1 MARQDSYGS
10 SPLGGVP
17 QSPMATPLGTPLAG
31 LFSQAPSPMANS
43 VMGGGGAS
51 AISSMVFAPAMA
63 PSGGFGGMA
72 GSGAGIAF
80 LGPQQQQQQQQQ
92 QPFQQQMLF
101 LQQQQQQQRMFQTQ
115 QQQAMAQAQQ
125 QQAAFAAQQQAAFA
139 QQQAQ
144 AQAQQQRGPRGFDP
158 FAGL

>member
-1 MARQDSYGS
+1 
-10 SPLGGVP
+10 
-17 QSPMATPLGTPLAG
+17 MATPLGTPLAG

-51 AISSMVFAPAMA
+51 AISSMVFAPA
-63 PSGGFGGMA
+63 PSGGFGGIA

-92 QPFQQQMLF
+92 LFQQQMLF
-101 LQQQQQQQRMFQTQ
+101 QQQQQQQQRMLQAQ